1 MQRVDKHLQE
11 RELQHPT
18 RLLLWEACEREP
30 SRSLA
35 PKDLHREVSPKAKEP
50 LAVSQVNYHL
60 RRLQK
65 VGLVRER

>member
-1 MQRVDKHLQE
+1 MPRVDKHMQE
-11 RELQHPT
+11 RELEHPT
-18 RLLLWEACEREP
+18 RKLLWTVCMLDP

-35 PKDLHREVSPKAKEP
+35 LTDLHREVSPLSEVP
-50 LAVSQVNYHL
+50 LTISQVNYHL